1 MVSAAFYLF
10 RTKEEVFINKIFYE
24 TLVKTHSPIKAT
36 HQSPEPEVI
45 EIYYGQK
52 KYAHFIYNFH
62 SVDWLEFTNENKMDK
77 KIVKTKAG
85 LIYKDVKPIQKYI
98 KIDNLT
104 KFVNSNS
111 LAGKYKDS
119 KGELYVFDLNG
130 HLVVNNKKI
139 AKFEIDLDDVFNP
152 DLIEGFS
159 LVFIDKES
167 KLFQKSLS
175 FIEMR
180 DGVTQYN
187 YSYYFDNKI
196 LKIYSTH
203 LDLEQG
209 MSVLSPIS
217 KPLVILYK
225 I

>member
-1 MVSAAFYLF
+1 LG
-10 RTKEEVFINKIFYE
+10 T
-24 TLVKTHSPIKAT
+24 
-36 HQSPEPEVI
+36 
-45 EIYYGQK
+45 
-52 KYAHFIYNFH
+52 
-62 SVDWLEFTNENKMDK
+62 
-77 KIVKTKAG
+77 
-85 LIYKDVKPIQKYI
+85 
-98 KIDNLT
+98 
-104 KFVNSNS
+104 
-111 LAGKYKDS
+111 
-119 KGELYVFDLNG
+119 DLNG